1 MDNLVI
7 ISIIL
12 SIAYYFEKRKV
23 KLNQWILLVS
33 LVLLTYFFQLSIL
46 YFSRSGIAVLIHR
59 IINPDLNGYFTE
71 AIKIK
76 NLGGFLADY
85 QKNVLGFSMHATG
98 HPPGGIIFFWFI
110 EKIVNVISSLK
121 TLVINLAPKHP
132 DVQIIW
138 NNLTLSQRSTAV
150 FSAFFIPFL
159 GSLNIIP
166 LFYLAKKLFDEKT
179 ALRSV
184 LLAVFIPAFLIG
196 TALLIFSSFVFL
208 VSKALFNFS

>member
-1 MDNLVI
+1 MFVSFISFLSLIFFMLITFDVSPYLRGPGVWPPEWRWPYLFINSFDRTWLPLVI

-85 QKNVLGFSMHATG
+85 QS
-98 HPPGGIIFFWFI
+98 
-110 EKIVNVISSLK
+110 
-121 TLVINLAPKHP
+121 
-132 DVQIIW
+132 D
-138 NNLTLSQRSTAV
+138 
-150 FSAFFIPFL
+150 
-159 GSLNIIP
+159 
-166 LFYLAKKLFDEKT
+166 
-179 ALRSV
+179 
-184 LLAVFIPAFLIG
+184 
-196 TALLIFSSFVFL
+196 
-208 VSKALFNFS
+208 